1 MSEGQSLG
9 NPRTRSESKCL
20 KCEDVMKQLKIAQEV
35 KDRKKRAKYENF
47 FYDPLNRHFTS
58 FSIPFKRP
66 SLGLQ

>member
-35 KDRKKRAKYENF
+35 KDRKKGQNTK
-47 FYDPLNRHFTS
+47 T
-58 FSIPFKRP
+58 FSTIP
-66 SLGLQ
+66 